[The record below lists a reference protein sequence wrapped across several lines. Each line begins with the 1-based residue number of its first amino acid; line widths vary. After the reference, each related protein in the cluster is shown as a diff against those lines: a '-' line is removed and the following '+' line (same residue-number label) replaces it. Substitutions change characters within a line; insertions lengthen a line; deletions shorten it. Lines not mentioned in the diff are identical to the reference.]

1 MSYVER
7 IAGQPEVVP
16 GTAASRPYTW
26 RYVLSIFLRHR
37 REIVLANVVAIL
49 AAGLSVPI
57 PLLMPVLVDEVLL
70 DKPAELVAALSTL
83 LPESAQGATGYI
95 LAGLAVT
102 VVLRIASMAL
112 QVWQTRQFTLVAK
125 DLIYRMRRE
134 LLARLER
141 VSMAEY
147 ETLGS
152 STVASHLVVD
162 LNTIDEFTGV
172 TVSRLLIA
180 VLSLIGAAGVL
191 LWMHW
196 PLALFIIV
204 MNPVAVYFTLVIS
217 RRVKELKRREN
228 KALQVFQESLSE
240 TLDAIHQMRAANR
253 ERHYLGRVADL
264 ARDIRT
270 HSAAYAWKSDAAG
283 RLSFVVF
290 LVGIDAFRAL
300 AMLMVVFSDL
310 SLGRM
315 IAVFGYLWFMLG
327 PVESILSLQY
337 AYQSANAALERINA
351 LFRLHDEPR
360 YAHRQNPFAE
370 RRTNGVELSGLE
382 FRYGDGPLVL
392 DGLSLA
398 VEPGEQIA
406 IVGASGGGK
415 STLVQIILGLY
426 VPAAGE
432 VRFDGVPVS
441 DIGLEIVREHV
452 GTVLQHPALLHASVR
467 ENLTLGRGRDDD
479 AMWHALRI
487 AQLDDVVAEMPAGL
501 ETVIGR
507 SGVRLS
513 GGQRQRLAIARML
526 LADPNV
532 VILDEA
538 TSALDVVTEN
548 RVHEALHDHFAGRT
562 MIIIAHR
569 LSAVRRANRVFVLEA
584 GKVAEEGAHDE
595 LIRRRGHY
603 ARLYGKPQSP

>member
-1 MSYVER
+1 MSSVGSIAER
-7 IAGQPEVVP
+7 PPAEG
-16 GTAASRPYTW
+16 AAQERRPYTW
-26 RYVLSIFLRHR
+26 RYVLSIFLHHR
-37 REIVLANVVAIL
+37 REIVLAHLVAL
-49 AAGLSVPI
+49 VAAALSVPV
-57 PLLMPVLVDEVLL
+57 PLLMPILVDEVLL
-70 DKPAELVAALSTL
+70 DRPGDLVAALSL
-83 LPESAQGATGYI
+83 LIPADTPGPAALI

-102 VVLRIASMAL
+102 VCLRVASMAL

-125 DLIYRMRRE
+125 DLIYRMRRD
-134 LLARLER
+134 LIGRLER
-141 VSMAEY
+141 VSMSEY

-152 STVASHLVVD
+152 STIASHLVVD

-180 VLSLIGAAGVL
+180 VLTLVGAAGVL

-196 PLALFIIV
+196 QLALFIVV
-204 MNPVAVYFTLVIS
+204 MNPFAVYLTLVIS
-217 RRVKELKRREN
+217 RRVKALKRREN
-228 KALQVFQESLSE
+228 RALQVFQESLSE

-270 HSAAYAWKSDAAG
+270 HSAAYAWKSDAAS

-290 LVGIDAFRAL
+290 LVGIDVFRAA

-310 SLGRM
+310 TLGRM

-337 AYQSANAALERINA
+337 AFQSANAALDRINA
-351 LFRLHDEPR
+351 LFRLRDEPR
-360 YAHRQNPFAE
+360 YAHRYDPFVG
-370 RRTNGVELSGLE
+370 RRANAVTLSNLA

-392 DGLSLA
+392 DGLSLEVA
-398 VEPGEQIA
+398 AGEQIA

-415 STLVQIILGLY
+415 STLVQVMLGLY
-426 VPAAGE
+426 VPEAGE
-432 VRFDGVPVS
+432 VRFDGVPVQE
-441 DIGLEIVREHV
+441 IGLEVVREHV
-452 GTVLQHPALLHASVR
+452 GTVLQHPALLHATVR
-467 ENLTLGRGRDDD
+467 ENLTLGRDRDDGEL
-479 AMWHALRI
+479 WHALEI
-487 AQLDDVVAEMPAGL
+487 AQLREVVDGMPAGL
-501 ETVIGR
+501 ETVVGR

-538 TSALDVVTEN
+538 TSALDVVTEG
-548 RVHEALHDHFAGRT
+548 RVHDALHEHLADRT
-562 MIIIAHR
+562 TIIIAHR

-584 GKVAEEGAHDE
+584 GKVAEEGAHED

-603 ARLYGKPQSP
+603 ARLYGKAQSP